1 MTEHAKTLADPPALL
16 AIIRAARRI
25 GDKQLERAARKELA
39 ERYGIEVV
47 FRKAGQQEEVTP
59 CNR

>member
-1 MTEHAKTLADPPALL
+1 MQPSTALAEPPALI

-39 ERYGIEVV
+39 ERYGIEVTI
-47 FRKAGQQEEVTP
+47 RRPPAAKGGTDA
-59 CNR
+59 R